1 MTALQPASPLLIDH
15 EPLFR
20 IRIGIIC
27 SVVDLLDVHWI
38 NERGYFILIVL
49 AGHVT
54 NHNMSGKYAEPF
66 KQTFTEVNRQL
77 YIMRGFMK
85 GI

>member
-1 MTALQPASPLLIDH
+1 MTGLQPASPLFMDH
-15 EPLFR
+15 ESHFR

-27 SVVDLLDVHWI
+27 SVVNLLDVHWN
-38 NERGYFILIVL
+38 NERGYFILIVF

-66 KQTFTEVNRQL
+66 KQTYTES
-77 YIMRGFMK
+77 
-85 GI
+85 